1 MKTELTSFVV
11 TSLIL
16 FASIV
21 GVALATTETLTVPP
35 RDIITRSLNLR
46 EEDRVSGSIS
56 VIGGSGNDIDF
67 YVVSPDDIVVLRI
80 ERLTH
85 KDFSFEAEKGGTYVL
100 HFDNSFSVLV
110 SKQVTLNYSI
120 KHFIMGIP
128 QEQFL
133 LLVVVAI
140 ILIAII
146 VFVASGSLR
155 TI

>member
-1 MKTELTSFVV
+1 MKTEFTLFTV
-11 TSLIL
+11 TFLIL
-16 FASIV
+16 FTSII

-35 RDIITRSLNLR
+35 LEEITRSLNLR

-56 VIGGSGNDIDF
+56 VIGGSGNDINF
-67 YVVSPDDIVVLRI
+67 YVVDPDGIVVLQI

-85 KDFSFEAEKGGTYVL
+85 KDFSFDAEKGGTYVL
-100 HFDNSFSVLV
+100 HFNNSFSVSV

-120 KHFIMGIP
+120 KHYIMGIP

-140 ILIAII
+140 IVIAII
-146 VFVASGSLR
+146 VFAASGSLR